1 MAFEEWQRKQIFAR
15 ANAKC
20 EHCGKKWGNPDFAM
34 LECDHIVPLSMGGE
48 NHVDNGQLLCRRC
61 HAKKHMQLAKEAK
74 RRGDKKAYI
83 DNDRAARMIARKS
96 DKRYG
101 YEDAG

>member
-15 ANAKC
+15 ANARC
-20 EHCGKKWGNPDFAM
+20 EHCGKSWNAPDYFM

-74 RRGDKKAYI
+74 KRGDKKAYI
-83 DNDRAARMIARKS
+83 DNDRAARMIARKG

-101 YEDAG
+101 Y

>member
-1 MAFEEWQRKQIFAR
+1 MAFEEWQRKVIFAR
-15 ANAKC
+15 ANAQC
-20 EHCGKKWGNPDFAM
+20 ENCGAKWSDGKM

-74 RRGDKKAYI
+74 ARGDKKAYI
-83 DNDRAARMIARKS
+83 DNDRAARMIGRRS

-101 YEDAG
+101 Y

>member
-15 ANAKC
+15 ANARC
-20 EHCGKKWGNPDFAM
+20 EHCGKTWQSGFM

-74 RRGDKKAYI
+74 ARGDKKAYI
-83 DNDRAARMIARKS
+83 DNDRAARLVGRKG
-96 DKRYG
+96 DMRYG
-101 YEDAG
+101 YENAG